1 MKSVV
6 AYDDQDGQ
14 EALKSMADA
23 LIDVRQSAMDRNLKF
38 LTYLVEMAIVEV
50 SELQGHSSQGVTT
63 SDEPPPAEP
72 PPAEPI
78 TSLYA
83 PSPVFAKN
91 INK

>member
-14 EALKSMADA
+14 EALKSMAEA

-50 SELQGHSSQGVTT
+50 GELQGHSSKGVTT

-72 PPAEPI
+72 L

-91 INK
+91 INE